1 MTCCEL
7 RDIMESVRYNWILKK
22 RKNYNNDNKSFQLFL
37 PKHTEYIGSKMLIET
52 FDVPAIG

>member
-1 MTCCEL
+1 M
-7 RDIMESVRYNWILKK
+7 DSVRYNWILKK